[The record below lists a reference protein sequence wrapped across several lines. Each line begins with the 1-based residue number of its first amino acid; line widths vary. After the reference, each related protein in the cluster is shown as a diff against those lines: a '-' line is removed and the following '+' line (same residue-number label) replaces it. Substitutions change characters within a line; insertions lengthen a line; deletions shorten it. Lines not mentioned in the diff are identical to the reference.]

1 MDGKGVGEMT
11 EQVPQVLVTVVIPTK
26 NGGPLLDRVLSSI
39 FSQQAPWAFEVLV
52 VDSGST
58 DETLTIARKYPRLRL
73 IQIEPA
79 EFGHGKTRNLA
90 VESAKGEYVAM
101 LTQDALPSSS
111 SWLVELLKPVLEDDR
126 VAGVFGRHIAYPES
140 SVFTRYELEQHFAGF
155 TRYPVIE
162 LDDRQ
167 RYLTDEGYR
176 QLLYFFS
183 DNNALLRR
191 SVWEQIPYP
200 EVDFAEDQ
208 AWACKIVE
216 AGYRK
221 AYSHNAAVYHS
232 HEYGLWE
239 RLQRSFDE
247 SYALCR
253 LFDYQH
259 GRGLKHAIRSWMGL
273 TRRDLG
279 IARRAGLH
287 LSRPAS
293 LLKVP
298 LDNAMRIAGSYLG
311 THGSR
316 LPEFLRLRLS
326 RDRRLMKIHSWSK
339 WK

>member
-11 EQVPQVLVTVVIPTK
+11 TQVQQVLVTVVIPTK
-26 NGGPLLDRVLSSI
+26 NGGPLLGRVLSSV
-39 FSQQAPWAFEVLV
+39 FSQQTPWAFEVLV

-58 DETLTIARKYPRLRL
+58 DETLSVVRKYPQIRV
-73 IQIEPA
+73 IQIKPTD
-79 EFGHGKTRNLA
+79 FGHGKTRNLA
-90 VESAKGEYVAM
+90 VAAAKGEYIAM
-101 LTQDALPSSS
+101 ITQDALPSSP
-111 SWLVELLKPVLEDDR
+111 SWLVELIKPAMEDDR

-140 SVFTRYELEQHFAGF
+140 SVFTKYELEQHFAGF
-155 TRYPVIE
+155 SRYPVIE
-162 LDDRQ
+162 LNDRQ
-167 RYLTDEGYR
+167 RYASDEGYR

-191 SVWEQIPYP
+191 SVWERIPYP

-208 AWACKIVE
+208 AWARRIVE

-221 AYSHNAAVYHS
+221 AYANDAAVYHS

-247 SYALCR
+247 SYALSR
-253 LFDYQH
+253 LFDYKQ

-273 TRRDLG
+273 TRRDLV
-279 IARRAGLH
+279 IAKRAGL
-287 LSRPAS
+287 LFSCPAL

-298 LDNAMRIAGSYLG
+298 INNAMRITGSYLG
-311 THGSR
+311 IHGSS

-326 RDRRLMKIHSWSK
+326 RDRRLMRIDNWSK
-339 WK
+339 WT

>member
-1 MDGKGVGEMT
+1 MT
-11 EQVPQVLVTVVIPTK
+11 EQVQKVLVTVVIPTK
-26 NGGPLLDRVLSSI
+26 NGGLHLDRVLSSVY
-39 FSQQAPWAFEVLV
+39 SQQTPWKFEVLV

-58 DETLTIARKYPRLRL
+58 DETLSIVRRYSQLRL

-90 VESAKGEYVAM
+90 VAASKGEYVAM
-101 LTQDALPSSS
+101 ITQDALPASP
-111 SWLVELLKPVLEDDR
+111 SWLAELLKPMLADDR

-140 SVFTRYELEQHFAGF
+140 SVFTKYELEQHFASF

-167 RYLTDEGYR
+167 RYASDEGYR

-191 SVWEQIPYP
+191 AVWEQIPYP

-208 AWACKIVE
+208 AWARKMLE

-221 AYSHNAAVYHS
+221 AYAHDATVYHS

-247 SYALCR
+247 SYALHR
-253 LFDYQH
+253 LFGYKQ
-259 GRGLKHAIRSWMGL
+259 GRGLKHAVRNWMGL
-273 TRRDLG
+273 TRRDLS
-279 IARRAGLH
+279 IAKRAGLPF
-287 LSRPAS
+287 SRQAM
-293 LLKVP
+293 LLRVP
-298 LDNAMRIAGSYLG
+298 IDNAMRIAGSYLG
-311 THGSR
+311 LHGSR

-326 RDRRLMKIHSWSK
+326 RDWRLMKIDNWSK
-339 WK
+339 